1 MTEKRDYYE
10 ILGVAKNAAAADI
23 KSAYR
28 KLALKHHP
36 DRVPESEKK
45 SAEEKFK
52 KISEAYAVLSDSQ
65 KRQQYDQFGH
75 AGIDSRYSTEDIFRG
90 ADFGDFSDILRS
102 AFASMGGFGG
112 SFGGGRSRGGAP
124 RGQDI
129 EMRMTIRLEEAFSG
143 TEKEITYTR
152 AKKCETC
159 GGSGAKAGTKPS
171 TCPMCKGRGFIT
183 EGSFIFSMQRP
194 CPECAGRGQII
205 KHKCP
210 SCAGHGLVK
219 KKETLKIKVPRGV
232 ISGTSLRVKEK
243 GYESPQGAAG
253 NLYVLIE
260 VMPHE
265 KFERHENDL
274 YTKIEIPFPVAVL
287 GGTIKAHAIAKTVQ
301 MKIPA
306 HCPDGQIFRLQGY
319 GMPRLNASYSGDL
332 FVTVSIHVPK
342 KVPSKAKKLLEE
354 YMKIME
360 ENQKPFYKNIF
371 GN

>member
-10 ILGVAKNAAAADI
+10 ILGVAKGASAAEI

-36 DRVPESEKK
+36 DRVGESEKT
-45 SAEEKFK
+45 SSEEKFK
-52 KISEAYAVLSDSQ
+52 KISEAYAVLSDQQ
-65 KRQQYDQFGH
+65 KRQQYDRFGH

-102 AFASMGGFGG
+102 AFSGMGGFGG
-112 SFGGGRSRGGAP
+112 GFGRSRSRSATP
-124 RGQDI
+124 RGQDM
-129 EMRMTIRLEEAFSG
+129 EMRLTITLEEAFSG
-143 TEKEITYTR
+143 TEKEINYAR

-159 GGSGAKAGTKPS
+159 GGTGAKPGTKPS
-171 TCPMCKGRGFIT
+171 ICPMCKGQGSIT

-194 CPECAGRGQII
+194 CPECAGRGQVI

-210 SCAGHGLVK
+210 ACAGHGLVK
-219 KKETLKIKVPRGV
+219 KKETLKIKVPKGV
-232 ISGTSLRVKEK
+232 ISGTSLRVREK

-260 VMPHE
+260 VSPH
-265 KFERHENDL
+265 KTFERHENDL
-274 YTKIEIPFPVAVL
+274 YTKIEIPFPVAVM
-287 GGTIKAHAIAKTVQ
+287 GGTIKARAIEKTVQ

-306 HCPDGQIFRLQGY
+306 HCPDGQTFRLQGY

-342 KVPSKAKKLLEE
+342 KVPSKAKKVLEE

-360 ENQKPFYKNIF
+360 EKQRPFYKNLF
-371 GN
+371 GR

>member
-1 MTEKRDYYE
+1 MTGKRDYYE
-10 ILGVAKNAAAADI
+10 ILGVAKGASAADI

-36 DRVPESEKK
+36 DRVGESEKK

-52 KISEAYAVLSDSQ
+52 KISEAYAVLSDQQ
-65 KRQQYDQFGH
+65 KRQQYDRFGH

-102 AFASMGGFGG
+102 VFTGMGGFG
-112 SFGGGRSRGGAP
+112 SFGGGRERGGTP
-124 RGQDI
+124 RGQDL
-129 EMRMTIRLEEAFSG
+129 EMRLTVTLEEAFSG
-143 TEKEITYTR
+143 TEKEISYSR

-159 GGSGAKAGTKPS
+159 GGSGAKAGTKAS
-171 TCPMCKGRGFIT
+171 TCPLCRGRGSIT

-194 CPECAGRGQII
+194 CPECAGRGQVI

-210 SCAGHGLVK
+210 ACAGHGLVK

-232 ISGTSLRVKEK
+232 ISGTSLRVKDR
-243 GYESPQGAAG
+243 GYESTQGVAG

-260 VMPHE
+260 VMPH
-265 KFERHENDL
+265 KNFERHENDL
-274 YTKIEIPFPVAVL
+274 YTKIKIPFPVAVM
-287 GGTIKAHAIAKTVQ
+287 GGAIKTPAINKTVQ
-301 MKIPA
+301 MKIPP

-360 ENQKPFYKNIF
+360 DDQKPFYKNLF